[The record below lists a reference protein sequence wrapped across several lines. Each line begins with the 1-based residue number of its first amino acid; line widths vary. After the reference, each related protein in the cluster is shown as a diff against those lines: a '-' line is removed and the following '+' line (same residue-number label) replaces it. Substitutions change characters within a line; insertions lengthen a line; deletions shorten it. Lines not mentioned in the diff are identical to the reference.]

1 LTPIRLRYSTAMR
14 AGLMNAPE
22 IRAAFRN
29 FVGEDRYRRFVQQVV
44 RDTPTAHQLR
54 FWQDSLWREFV
65 AVARDAPTELP
76 EIRQVFV
83 WCYVHDQPLDASPAW
98 HNQPVLPWP
107 KKMKD
112 GRIEALPQQF
122 PFSFGEYTCRTCLRT
137 YDQWLATQDAQ
148 VLRQRTTWE
157 SYCATHALRGT
168 AASKKALKVGAMF
181 IETEMNEG
189 DELWD
194 WDAGDGQTGLAIVRD
209 GKVRASWSAPIS

>member
-1 LTPIRLRYSTAMR
+1 
-14 AGLMNAPE
+14 MNAPE
-22 IRAAFRN
+22 IRVAFRN
-29 FVGEDRYRRFVQQVV
+29 FVGEDRYGRFVRQIV

-54 FWQDSLWREFV
+54 FWQDRVWREFV
-65 AVARDAPTELP
+65 EVARDVPTKLP
-76 EIRQVFV
+76 DIREIFLQ
-83 WCYVHDQPLDASPAW
+83 CYVHDQPLDASPVW

-107 KKMKD
+107 KMKD

-122 PFSFGEYTCRTCLRT
+122 PFSFGEYTCRACLRT
-137 YDQWLATQDAQ
+137 YDQWLRTQDAQ
-148 VLRQRTTWE
+148 VLREKTTWDR
-157 SYCATHALRGT
+157 YCAIHAAGGT
-168 AASKKALKVGAMF
+168 AASKKAIKVGAMF